1 MTKHPTSTALPGQA
15 PMPWRLTETLTKN
28 KSQAAQMAAWLLLER
43 IFKTY
48 GPTYPAISK
57 IASISTATP
66 SGSVEKP
73 SAERAWYPASS
84 LPKIS

>member
-15 PMPWRLTETLTKN
+15 PMPWRLNAKN
-28 KSQAAQMAAWLLLER
+28 KSQAGQMAAWLLLER
-43 IFKTY
+43 IFKAY